1 MVVLSHW
8 LIGPSFI
15 EGQVVGASTYTC
27 SSCMVPLK
35 FLGLLNPFAVRGLVS
50 PLALFWELN
59 LTTGCVAA
67 DTSVLGSICER
78 APLVWV
84 AVWTCSVYW

>member
-1 MVVLSHW
+1 
-8 LIGPSFI
+8 
-15 EGQVVGASTYTC
+15 
-27 SSCMVPLK
+27 MVPLK
-35 FLGLLNPFAVRGLVS
+35 FLRLLNPFAVRGLVS

-78 APLVWV
+78 APLVWA
-84 AVWTCSVYW
+84 AVWTCSPFEVSREGLVVLLCGAGPTGPCLCGGC

>member
-1 MVVLSHW
+1 M
-8 LIGPSFI
+8 
-15 EGQVVGASTYTC
+15 A
-27 SSCMVPLK
+27 PLK

-67 DTSVLGSICER
+67 DTSVLGSIWLCGNEGGGGGGILKMKVQSDTFTETR
-78 APLVWV
+78 A
-84 AVWTCSVYW
+84 SVML